1 MFNNLYGKMRK
12 DAPVFKYKIG
22 DLVRVSKVRNVFSKG
37 YEQNYTEEFFT
48 IAACVPRN
56 PPVYRLQDYDGD
68 FEGCFYE
75 KELQKIIVNQDKS
88 FKIEKILDR
97 KKEVIKYCLAKWVGW
112 PIKFSS
118 WLPERSIM
126 DIQNP

>member
-1 MFNNLYGKMRK
+1 MRPLDVHKENEKEVFNNLYGKMCK

-56 PPVYRLQDYDGD
+56 PPVYRLQDYDG
-68 FEGCFYE
+68 
-75 KELQKIIVNQDKS
+75 
-88 FKIEKILDR
+88 ILSKD
-97 KKEVIKYCLAKWVGW
+97 VL
-112 PIKFSS
+112 
-118 WLPERSIM
+118 
-126 DIQNP
+126 